1 MALSGFH
8 AQPTNFATSEGEAKV
23 FGEIT
28 DNGTY
33 IVFDVSYVQYN
44 NTDTLVGRSS
54 DYVRER
60 NHQYVRL
67 AVMRNTI
74 IALVTGAVIMTFT
87 VTRQSNIYYEL
98 TRSLAK
104 GTTYAAPRM
113 VTILVFV
120 LH

>member
-1 MALSGFH
+1 
-8 AQPTNFATSEGEAKV
+8 
-23 FGEIT
+23 
-28 DNGTY
+28 
-33 IVFDVSYVQYN
+33 
-44 NTDTLVGRSS
+44 
-54 DYVRER
+54 
-60 NHQYVRL
+60 
-67 AVMRNTI
+67 MRNTI